1 MKNYV
6 ILYIYRRTLM
16 RTMSQQQA
24 LDRLPDDN
32 MAKRI
37 ILHILNSPK
46 APIEQ
51 LKKEVDEYERER
63 LAELSE
69 EDQAIMT
76 AWRR

>member
-1 MKNYV
+1 
-6 ILYIYRRTLM
+6 M

-51 LKKEVDEYERER
+51 LKKEVDEYEREW
-63 LAELSE
+63 LSQFSE
-69 EDQAIMT
+69 EEQERLT

>member
-1 MKNYV
+1 
-6 ILYIYRRTLM
+6 M

-37 ILHILNSPK
+37 ILHILNNPK

>member
-1 MKNYV
+1 
-6 ILYIYRRTLM
+6 M

-37 ILHILNSPK
+37 ILTILNSPK

-51 LKKEVDEYERER
+51 LKKEVDEYEREW
-63 LAELSE
+63 LSQFSE
-69 EDQAIMT
+69 EEQQRLT

>member
-1 MKNYV
+1 
-6 ILYIYRRTLM
+6 M

-24 LDRLPDDN
+24 LDRLPDYN

-51 LKKEVDEYERER
+51 LKKEVDEYEREW
-63 LAELSE
+63 LSQFSE
-69 EDQAIMT
+69 EEQERLT

>member
-1 MKNYV
+1 
-6 ILYIYRRTLM
+6 M

-51 LKKEVDEYERER
+51 LKKEVDEYGREWLSQFSEEEQER
-63 LAELSE
+63 L
-69 EDQAIMT
+69 T

>member
-1 MKNYV
+1 
-6 ILYIYRRTLM
+6 M

-37 ILHILNSPK
+37 ILYILNSPK

>member
-1 MKNYV
+1 
-6 ILYIYRRTLM
+6 M

-37 ILHILNSPK
+37 ILPILNSPK

>member
-1 MKNYV
+1 
-6 ILYIYRRTLM
+6 
-16 RTMSQQQA
+16 MSQQQA

-51 LKKEVDEYERER
+51 LKKEVDEYEREW
-63 LAELSE
+63 LSQFSE
-69 EDQAIMT
+69 EEQERLT

>member
-1 MKNYV
+1 
-6 ILYIYRRTLM
+6 M

>member
-1 MKNYV
+1 
-6 ILYIYRRTLM
+6 M

-37 ILHILNSPK
+37 ILYILNSPK

-51 LKKEVDEYERER
+51 LKKEVDEYEREWLDSLPEKDR
-63 LAELSE
+63 KRIIA
-69 EDQAIMT
+69 M
-76 AWRR
+76 RG

>member
-1 MKNYV
+1 M
-6 ILYIYRRTLM
+6 RTL
-16 RTMSQQQA
+16 SQQQA
-24 LDRLPDDN
+24 LVRLPDDN

-51 LKKEVDEYERER
+51 LKKEVDEYEREW
-63 LAELSE
+63 LSQFSE
-69 EDQAIMT
+69 EEQERLT